1 MAPKGG
7 IFHDEKAGYLLNHKL
22 HIKMQ
27 SKGIVFQPV
36 VGVCTLYIYVGPWES
51 KICILFLLKVT

>member
-27 SKGIVFQPV
+27 SKGIVF
-36 VGVCTLYIYVGPWES
+36 
-51 KICILFLLKVT
+51 